1 MTSQTVLLTGAS
13 GGLGQALARGLAAK
27 GFSLALHYHQ
37 KKEKAF
43 TDLIDE
49 LKKSNAKFHVYQAD
63 FRKESDIVELVKS
76 AQKDLGTIDVVIN
89 NAGVSHSA
97 ISWKQKL
104 NDWKQVMDVN
114 LTAPFL
120 IAREVLPVMRKNNF
134 GRIINI
140 SSVVA
145 HKPHAGTC
153 AYAAAKA
160 GLEGWT
166 RAVAIE
172 TSKSGITSNAIA
184 LGFFD
189 KGMIN
194 ELEPTLQQEIIKTI
208 PVEKLGNTEE
218 LLHCILYLCHT
229 QSSYITGQTIHL
241 NGGMY
246 F

>member
-1 MTSQTVLLTGAS
+1 MSQTVLLTGAS
-13 GGLGQALARGLAAK
+13 GGLGQAMASRLAAK

-43 TDLIDE
+43 DDLIE
-49 LKKSNAKFHVYQAD
+49 GLKKNNSKYFVYQAD
-63 FRKESDIVELVKS
+63 FRNEKDIVDLVRA

-104 NDWKQVMDVN
+104 HDWKQVMDVN

-120 IAREVLPVMRKNNF
+120 ITREVLPVMRKNNF

-145 HKPHAGTC
+145 HKPHAGTS

-160 GLEGWT
+160 GLEGFT

-172 TSKSGITSNAIA
+172 TSKYNITSNAIA

-194 ELEPTLQQEIIKTI
+194 ELDETLQQEIIKTI
-208 PVEKLGNTEE
+208 PVEKLGNVEE
-218 LLHCILYLCHT
+218 LLHCILYLCNT
-229 QSSYITGQTIHL
+229 QASYITGQTIHL

>member
-1 MTSQTVLLTGAS
+1 MSQTVLLTGAS
-13 GGLGQALARGLAAK
+13 GGLGQAIARGLAAR

-37 KKEKAF
+37 KKERSF
-43 TDLIDE
+43 DE
-49 LKKSNAKFHVYQAD
+49 LIEDLKKNNSTFKTYQAD
-63 FRKESDIVELVKS
+63 FKIENEIVGLINA
-76 AQKDLGTIDVVIN
+76 AQKDLGNIDVVIN
-89 NAGVSHSA
+89 NAGISHSS

-104 NDWKQVMDVN
+104 EDWKQLMDVN

-120 IAREVLPVMRKNNF
+120 VMREALPLMRKNSF

-145 HKPHAGTC
+145 HKPHAGTS

-160 GLEGWT
+160 GLEGLT
-166 RAVAIE
+166 RAVAVE
-172 TSKSGITSNAIA
+172 TAKKNITVNSIA

-194 ELEPTLQQEIIKTI
+194 ELDVELRQEIIKTI
-208 PVEKLGNTEE
+208 PAEKLGSAEE
-218 LLHCILYLCHT
+218 LLQCILFLSNE

>member
-1 MTSQTVLLTGAS
+1 MSQTVLLTGAS
-13 GGLGQALARGLAAK
+13 GGLGQSIARGLAAK
-27 GFSLALHYHQ
+27 GFSLALHYHH
-37 KKEKAF
+37 KREKSFDILTNDLKE
-43 TDLIDE
+43 
-49 LKKSNAKFHVYQAD
+49 SNATFYTYQSD
-63 FRKESDIVELVKS
+63 FRNEKEIVELIS
-76 AQKDLGTIDVVIN
+76 AAQKDLGKIDVVIN
-89 NAGVSHSA
+89 NAGISHSA

-104 NDWKQVMDVN
+104 VDWQQVMDVN

-120 IAREVLPVMRKNNF
+120 VLREALPLMRKNNF

-145 HKPHAGTC
+145 HKPHAGTS

-160 GLEGWT
+160 GLEGLT
-166 RAVAIE
+166 RAIAME
-172 TSKSGITSNAIA
+172 TAKNNITVNAIA

-194 ELEPTLQQEIIKTI
+194 ELDAELQQQIIKTI
-208 PVEKLGNTEE
+208 PNEKLGNANE
-218 LLHCILYLCHT
+218 LLQCILYLCNE

>member
-1 MTSQTVLLTGAS
+1 MSQTVLLTGAS
-13 GGLGQALARGLAAK
+13 GGLGQSIAKGLAEN
-27 GFSLALHYHQ
+27 GFSLALHFHQ
-37 KKEKAF
+37 KKEKSF
-43 TDLIDE
+43 DKLISE
-49 LKKSNAKFHVYQAD
+49 LKEINATFFIYQAD
-63 FRKESDIVELVKS
+63 FRNESEIVSLINS
-76 AQKDLGTIDVVIN
+76 AQKDLGNIDVVIN

-97 ISWKQKL
+97 ISWKQKSAE
-104 NDWKQVMDVN
+104 WQQVMDVN

-120 IAREVLPVMRKNNF
+120 IMRETLPAMRKNNF

-145 HKPHAGTC
+145 HKPHAGTS

-160 GLEGWT
+160 GLEGLT
-166 RAVAIE
+166 RVIAIE
-172 TSKSGITSNAIA
+172 TAKNNITANAIA

-194 ELEPTLQQEIIKTI
+194 ELDEALQKEIIKTI
-208 PVEKLGNTEE
+208 PAEKLGSADE
-218 LLHCILYLCHT
+218 LLQCILYLCSKKT
-229 QSSYITGQTIHL
+229 SYITGQTIHL

>member
-1 MTSQTVLLTGAS
+1 MSQTVLLTGAS
-13 GGLGQALARGLAAK
+13 GGLGQSIARGLAAK
-27 GFSLALHYHQ
+27 GFSLALHYHH
-37 KKEKAF
+37 KKEKSFDAL
-43 TDLIDE
+43 TDD
-49 LKKSNAKFHVYQAD
+49 LKKSHATFFTYQSD
-63 FRKESDIVELVKS
+63 FRNEKEIVDLIC
-76 AQKDLGTIDVVIN
+76 ATQKDLGKIDVVIN
-89 NAGVSHSA
+89 NAGISHSA

-104 NDWKQVMDVN
+104 TDWQQVMDVN

-120 IAREVLPVMRKNNF
+120 VLRETLPLMRKNNF

-145 HKPHAGTC
+145 HKPHAGTS

-160 GLEGWT
+160 GLEGLT
-166 RAVAIE
+166 RAIAME
-172 TSKSGITSNAIA
+172 TAKNNITVNAIA

-194 ELEPTLQQEIIKTI
+194 ELDAKLQQQIIKTI
-208 PVEKLGNTEE
+208 PADKLGNVNE
-218 LLHCILYLCHT
+218 LLQCILYLCNE

>member
-1 MTSQTVLLTGAS
+1 MKYSSPFADLL
-13 GGLGQALARGLAAK
+13 
-27 GFSLALHYHQ
+27 
-37 KKEKAF
+37 E
-43 TDLIDE
+43 E
-49 LKKSNAKFHVYQAD
+49 LKKNNTKYFVYQAD
-63 FRKESDIVELVKS
+63 FRNENDIIELIKS

-97 ISWKQKL
+97 ISWKQKV

-114 LTAPFL
+114 LTAPF
-120 IAREVLPVMRKNNF
+120 IISREVLSLMRKNNF

-145 HKPHAGTC
+145 HKPHAGTS

-160 GLEGWT
+160 GLEGLT
-166 RAVAIE
+166 RAIAIE
-172 TSKSGITSNAIA
+172 TAKSNITCNAIA

-194 ELEPTLQQEIIKTI
+194 ELDATLQQEIIKTI
-208 PVEKLGNTEE
+208 PKEKLGNAEE
-218 LLHCILYLCHT
+218 LLQCILYLCNT
-229 QSSYITGQTIHL
+229 QASYITGQTIHL